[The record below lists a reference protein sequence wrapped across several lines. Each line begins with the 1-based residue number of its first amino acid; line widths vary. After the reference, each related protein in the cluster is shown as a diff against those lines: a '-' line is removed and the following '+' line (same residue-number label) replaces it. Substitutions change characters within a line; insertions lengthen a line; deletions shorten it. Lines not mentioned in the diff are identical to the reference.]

1 MFDSFKEDI
10 KSFMEHDPAARS
22 PIEIVLLYPG
32 FKALQ
37 SHKRAKWF
45 LNHNMPFIARYIS
58 QRSAHK
64 TGIEIHPGATIG
76 RRVCIDHGNGIV
88 IGETTEIGDDVMIYQ
103 GVTLGGTGKDVG
115 KRHPTIESGVMIGSG
130 AKVLGP
136 ITIGRNAKVAAGAV
150 VVKDV
155 EPNCTVVGVPGEVVR
170 IDGER
175 VDDLDQIN
183 IPDPLMNLI
192 RENQAEIKKLKE
204 EIEKLKKELCK
215 LTGENIV
222 VSIFEIKNPDMVAQL
237 VANNVA
243 KQIENRGSYRM
254 AQKRAIRNTM
264 KAGAKGI
271 KILASGRLNGVDIA
285 RSEVYSEGTVP
296 LHTLRADIDYATAE
310 ADTTFGKIGIK
321 VWIYKGE
328 VLPKKNVKGGS
339 RHATNAKKN

>member
-1 MFDSFKEDI
+1 MGQKVNPHGMRVGII
-10 KSFMEHDPAARS
+10 KDWQAKWYSNNKDFSKYLGNDLKIRKYLDKRLKDTS
-22 PIEIVLLYPG
+22 VSNINIQRDNKKTEIVIYTAKPG
-32 FKALQ
+32 V
-37 SHKRAKWF
+37 
-45 LNHNMPFIARYIS
+45 I
-58 QRSAHK
+58 
-64 TGIEIHPGATIG
+64 IG
-76 RRVCIDHGNGIV
+76 HGG
-88 IGETTEIGDDVMIYQ
+88 
-103 GVTLGGTGKDVG
+103 
-115 KRHPTIESGVMIGSG
+115 
-130 AKVLGP
+130 
-136 ITIGRNAKVAAGAV
+136 
-150 VVKDV
+150 
-155 EPNCTVVGVPGEVVR
+155 
-170 IDGER
+170 
-175 VDDLDQIN
+175 
-183 IPDPLMNLI
+183 
-192 RENQAEIKKLKE
+192 E